1 MSNQSQGIYDA
12 RSLGR
17 SKFTSL
23 IGLIPAVTIGG
34 VSLILYSMISAV
46 GVRNL
51 VETSVDFSSS
61 RKEKPKNKE

>member
-1 MSNQSQGIYDA
+1 MNDQSQGIYDA

-17 SKFTSL
+17 PKFTSL

>member
-34 VSLILYSMISAV
+34 VSLILYGMISV
-46 GVRNL
+46 Y
-51 VETSVDFSSS
+51 S
-61 RKEKPKNKE
+61 EKAPFPPKHLPLLNF